1 MYNIE
6 YKTYTTSCIA
16 GLILVAVSS
25 ILICVFGF
33 MSFPNS
39 VKMKDMDKETKA
51 FHIID
56 NCNVNNN
63 GDNTCKPIYEYSVD
77 GVNYTCHSK
86 ISSSNINHNKNKVY
100 YNSNKPSSCI
110 TEFDN
115 SITNIFKYVIIVPII
130 IFIIGII
137 FVIKNIIRNRRY
149 IYLSKNGTLYK
160 DLSFDIVKTNES
172 VNGVKL
178 SYPKV
183 TWNDKVI
190 KGEKT
195 TDDLKDYDKIDLL
208 IDPNNS
214 KNYYLG
220 FNITKRD

>member
-1 MYNIE
+1 MND
-6 YKTYTTSCIA
+6 
-16 GLILVAVSS
+16 LVNT
-25 ILICVFGF
+25 IFNDLW
-33 MSFPNS
+33 
-39 VKMKDMDKETKA
+39 
-51 FHIID
+51 D
-56 NCNVNNN
+56 NCITKCN

-110 TEFDN
+110 TQFDS
-115 SITNIFKYVIIVPII
+115 SITNIFKYIIIIPII
-130 IFIIGII
+130 IFIIGMI

-178 SYPKV
+178 SYPQV
-183 TWNDKVI
+183 TWNDQVI

-208 IDPNNS
+208 IDPNNP
-214 KNYYLG
+214 KNHYLG

>member
-1 MYNIE
+1 M
-6 YKTYTTSCIA
+6 
-16 GLILVAVSS
+16 
-25 ILICVFGF
+25 
-33 MSFPNS
+33 
-39 VKMKDMDKETKA
+39 
-51 FHIID
+51 
-56 NCNVNNN
+56 
-63 GDNTCKPIYEYSVD
+63 
-77 GVNYTCHSK
+77 
-86 ISSSNINHNKNKVY
+86 
-100 YNSNKPSSCI
+100 
-110 TEFDN
+110 
-115 SITNIFKYVIIVPII
+115 
-130 IFIIGII
+130 I

-183 TWNDKVI
+183 TWNDQVI

-208 IDPNNS
+208 IDPNNP
-214 KNYYLG
+214 KNHYLG